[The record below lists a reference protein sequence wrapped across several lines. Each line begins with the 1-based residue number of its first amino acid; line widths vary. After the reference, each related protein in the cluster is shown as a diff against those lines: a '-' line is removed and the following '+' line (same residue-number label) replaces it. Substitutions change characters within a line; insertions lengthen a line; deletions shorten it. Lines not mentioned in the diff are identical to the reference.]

1 MYGTRRCWKLAP
13 VRSWDDKVSEKMFV
27 LCWTVWYSDSKYWS
41 YFHKNFLAKQ
51 RLHFGLS
58 FLAFSLDVT
67 GTFCPLLQTVSNC
80 FPRIFLSDDKL
91 FPYRLTS
98 FVIQLQ
104 YCTCYLALFL
114 SWNQGLTQKYEKEG
128 LFSAIIVKIY
138 HDEVNTIDVVSFYI
152 KWLCCYK
159 KVYIQSVLWVQG
171 KLATGDT
178 CRHISANSSQVRV
191 QNSLLVMGTLWTEI

>member
-1 MYGTRRCWKLAP
+1 MLEKLAP
-13 VRSWDDKVSEKMFV
+13 VRSWGDKVSEKMFV

-41 YFHKNFLAKQ
+41 YFHKNFSCKAASTFWFVIPLFF
-51 RLHFGLS
+51 FGCHRNVLS
-58 FLAFSLDVT
+58 VVA
-67 GTFCPLLQTVSNC
+67 NC
-80 FPRIFLSDDKL
+80 VKL
-91 FPYRLTS
+91 FPPNS
-98 FVIQLQ
+98 FEWRQVIPISPDIIKVIQLQ
-104 YCTCYLALFL
+104 YCTCYFALFL
-114 SWNQGLTQKYEKEG
+114 SWNQGLTQKYEKG
-128 LFSAIIVKIY
+128 GSVFCDHCKNI

-191 QNSLLVMGTLWTEI
+191 QNSLLVMETLWIDI